1 MSQSSVARKMTAAT
15 LIMGSSILASRL
27 IGFVRERVIANL
39 SGATRETDIYYAAFT
54 IPDFL
59 NYLLA
64 AGAISITFIPIFSA
78 YLVRGEEEQG
88 WRVFSN
94 IFLLLGLA
102 MLALVCVGFVFAEQL
117 VPIVAPGFSG
127 PELAKLA
134 RVVRIILP
142 AQIFFYLG
150 GLLTAVQLAKEQ
162 FGYAA
167 LAPLVYNAGIIGGGL
182 LLAPSLGVEGFAW
195 GVLIG
200 AAFGSFGL
208 QWIGAR
214 KVGLRLFP
222 RIDPRDPALRHFL
235 LLSLPIMLGFSLTV
249 ADEWFLK
256 AFGSSLAAGRISFL
270 TWARTIVRVP
280 VALFGLATGIATFP
294 FLSKL
299 AESGDDEGL
308 EQRLGQA
315 LRLVVVLSSLAAGLL
330 ALLAFE
336 GTYVVFYGWKMT
348 LADVERTARV
358 LVFFSA
364 IVVAWGVREMLS
376 RGFYARRSM
385 WPPTLLGS
393 AAAILTLPL
402 YWLFMT
408 RFPSWGI
415 GEAVEGLAFA
425 SACGMNLFALAL
437 LLVYY
442 RKVGWRHGRPLLAV
456 IAKALVCLAL
466 SVVVGY
472 GARLGLSLA
481 GVPRAALWAVLLR
494 SLSVGSVF
502 VVAFVVLARMV
513 GLEDVALLL
522 RRLLGRIR
530 RR

>member
-1 MSQSSVARKMTAAT
+1 MTAAT

-27 IGFVRERVIANL
+27 IGFLRERVIANL

-64 AGAISITFIPIFSA
+64 AGAISITFIPIFSG
-78 YLVRGEEEQG
+78 YLVGGDEERG

-94 IFLLLGLA
+94 IFLILGAAMTLLVG
-102 MLALVCVGFVFAEQL
+102 VGFVCAEQL
-117 VPIVAPGFSG
+117 VPLVAPGFSG
-127 PELAKLA
+127 VELAKLA

-142 AQIFFYLG
+142 AQVFFYLG

-182 LLAPSLGVEGFAW
+182 LLAPTLGVEGFAW
-195 GVLIG
+195 GVLLG
-200 AAFGSFGL
+200 AAVGNFAI
-208 QWIGAR
+208 QWLGAR
-214 KVGLRLFP
+214 KVGMRLTLT
-222 RIDPRDPALRHFL
+222 IDWRDPALRQFL

-256 AFGSSLAAGRISFL
+256 AFGSNLQAGRISFL

-299 AESGDDEGL
+299 AEAGDHEAL
-308 EQRLGQA
+308 ERRLGQA
-315 LRLVVVLSSLAAGLL
+315 LRLVIVLSAVSAGLL

-336 GTYVVFYGWKMT
+336 GTYVIFYGWKMT
-348 LADVERTARV
+348 LDDVSRTARV

-385 WPPTLLGS
+385 WPPTLVGS
-393 AAAILTLPL
+393 AAAIATLPL

-408 RFPSWGI
+408 RFPAWGF
-415 GEAVEGLAFA
+415 GDAVDGLAFA
-425 SACGMNLFALAL
+425 SACGMNLFAGAL
-437 LLVYY
+437 VILYY
-442 RKVGWRHGRPLLAV
+442 RRVGWEHGRPLVTVLG
-456 IAKALVCLAL
+456 KSLLAL
-466 SVVVGY
+466 AIACSAAY
-472 GARLGLSLA
+472 AAKRGLYAA
-481 GVPRAALWAVLLR
+481 GLPESTLWAVALR
-494 SLSVGSVF
+494 T
-502 VVAFVVLARMV
+502 VVIAPLF
-513 GLEDVALLL
+513 LLL
-522 RRLLGRIR
+522 FAGVARVLRLDDIANLWRRLVGRFR
-530 RR
+530 RSNDG